1 MAAEPIRF
9 VRAHLSEIV
18 DQVEAEQARVEITRN
33 GRVVAVLMSADEVS
47 VLEETLRILSDPI
60 ALADIREA
68 DLAYLSGDV
77 VVGVDAVRALRP

>member
-1 MAAEPIRF
+1 M
-9 VRAHLSEIV
+9 
-18 DQVEAEQARVEITRN
+18 
-33 GRVVAVLMSADEVS
+33 LMSADEVS

>member
-9 VRAHLSEIV
+9 VRDHLSEIV

-60 ALADIREA
+60 SLADIREA
-68 DLAYLSGDV
+68 DLA
-77 VVGVDAVRALRP
+77 

>member
-1 MAAEPIRF
+1 MTAEPIRF
-9 VRAHLSEIV
+9 VRDHLSEIV
-18 DQVEAEQARVEITRN
+18 DQVQAEQARVEITRN